1 MKICFW
7 FSGVFLCSLS
17 GFLIL
22 PLLGQHSLESDSL
35 YLDEYEVAGSAIPP
49 FYQSLEEKNYYH
61 SRQIHG
67 MKKDL
72 NAHSRNLQDLRA
84 RFNHVFYGRVGV
96 NANGDP
102 FRIGNE
108 PKMPS
113 SKELKP
119 EVVYIPP
126 VPSSPTLWLEG
137 SGSAVKNTFLEPPT
151 QSPPAEDIL
160 AFSVEAPGD
169 YVGYDGNPLSPPT
182 ESGITSEAVRTRRVF
197 SYYIMPRAG
206 IAATSKIYKDPTLYR
221 RYDPGF
227 CASLSGGVR
236 VDRWRIG
243 LMALHQRNRL
253 HSTSWI
259 DSRSRLKG
267 DTQTN
272 AILVDFAYGVG
283 VLPTLNVDVGGGLGY
298 RKTTSSADWVDA
310 GLPRSANKVEKDF
323 VWSLGCGLNWGFTE
337 QVSLLLAYRYF
348 AEETVPTHNADLGLE
363 FDF

>member
-1 MKICFW
+1 MEIWFW
-7 FSGVFLCSLS
+7 LKSILLCLLL
-17 GFLIL
+17 GFLTL
-22 PLLGQHSLESDSL
+22 PLLGQYSLESDSL

-72 NAHSRNLQDLRA
+72 NSHSRNLQDLRA
-84 RFNHVFYGRVGV
+84 RFNQVFYGRAGLD
-96 NANGDP
+96 ANGDP
-102 FRIGNE
+102 FRIGDE

-113 SKELKP
+113 YEELKP
-119 EVVYIPP
+119 KVVYIPP
-126 VPSSPTLWLEG
+126 ATSNPTLFLES
-137 SGSAVKNTFLEPPT
+137 SGSTVGSVSIDTQPSPPL
-151 QSPPAEDIL
+151 PAEDML

-169 YVGYDGNPLSPPT
+169 YFGPDGNPVSIPT
-182 ESGITSEAVRTRRVF
+182 DSGVISEARPPLAF

-206 IAATSKIYKDPTLYR
+206 VSVTSQIHKDPTLYR

-227 CASLSGGVR
+227 SASLSGGVR

-259 DSRSRLKG
+259 GPRSQLKG
-267 DTQTN
+267 DTETN
-272 AILVDFAYGVG
+272 ALLADFSYGIPVF
-283 VLPTLNVDVGGGLGY
+283 TSFSLNFNGGLGY
-298 RKTTSSADWVDA
+298 RKTTSSADWVIA
-310 GLPRSANKVEKDF
+310 GSPDSINKVDQSF
-323 VWSLGCGLNWGFTE
+323 VWSAGVGLDWSFSE

-348 AEETVPTHNADLGLE
+348 AEDTVPTHNADLGLE

>member
-7 FSGVFLCSLS
+7 LSGVFLCSLS
-17 GFLIL
+17 GFLTL

-49 FYQSLEEKNYYH
+49 FYQSLEEKKYYH

-72 NAHSRNLQDLRA
+72 NSHSRNLQDLRA
-84 RFNHVFYGRVGV
+84 RFNQVFYGRVGLD
-96 NANGDP
+96 ANGDP
-102 FRIGNE
+102 FRIGDE
-108 PKMPS
+108 PKMS
-113 SKELKP
+113 SREELKP
-119 EVVYIPP
+119 KVVYIPP
-126 VPSSPTLWLEG
+126 ATSNPTLFLEG

-151 QSPPAEDIL
+151 QSLPAEDML

-169 YVGYDGNPLSPPT
+169 YLGHDGNPVSIPRD
-182 ESGITSEAVRTRRVF
+182 SGVISEVRTPRAF

-206 IAATSKIYKDPTLYR
+206 IAVTSKIAKHSDLYR
-221 RYDPGF
+221 RYDPGSS
-227 CASLSGGVR
+227 ASLSGGVR

-259 DSRSRLKG
+259 GPRSQLKG
-267 DTQTN
+267 DTESN
-272 AILVDFAYGVG
+272 ALLLDFSYGIE
-283 VLPTLNVDVGGGLGY
+283 VLPTLDVDVGGGLGY
-298 RKTTSSADWVDA
+298 RKTTSSADWVIA
-310 GLPRSANKVEKDF
+310 GIPDSANKVDRGF
-323 VWSLGCGLNWGFTE
+323 VWSAGVGLNWSFSE
-337 QVSLLLAYRYF
+337 QASLLLAYRYF
-348 AEETVPTHNADLGLE
+348 AEETVPTHNVDLGLE